1 MSKDVLSAVVQLS
14 SSGGSARFVIDPR
27 QQCTG
32 ELSRLSGRRV
42 GTKARTLSTHLIS

>member
-1 MSKDVLSAVVQLS
+1 VSKDVLSAVVRLT
-14 SSGGSARFVIDPR
+14 SSGGSARFVIDSG

-32 ELSRLSGRRV
+32 ELSRLSRRRV